1 MIPAVY
7 IEVEDSPNCSGRE
20 GMRYRELGAPEVV
33 TKVRLFDRRD
43 AGEWCLV
50 TGVRNNPADPLEAA
64 RVRKVED
71 SGVGVAYLVYG
82 GLWGIRFCPVD
93 RVQPWSFSDQG
104 QWGEP
109 YLLLT
114 DPHDVVVSQEAVP
127 SPATPADPGGEST
140 RTPSSVA

>member
-7 IEVEDSPNCSGRE
+7 IEVEENPNCPARDP
-20 GMRYRELGAPEVV
+20 MRYRELAAPMVV

-43 AGEWCLV
+43 DGEWCLV
-50 TGVRNNPADPLEAA
+50 TGVRNSPLDPWEPA

-71 SGVGVAYLVYG
+71 SGTGVAYLVYG
-82 GLWGIRFCPVD
+82 GLWGIRLCPVD
-93 RVQPWSFSDQG
+93 RIHPWSFSEQD

-114 DPHDVVVSQEAVP
+114 DFNDLVVSGDAGP
-127 SPATPADPGGEST
+127 SSAHRDGESV
-140 RTPSSVA
+140 RAPSSDC

>member
-7 IEVEDSPNCSGRE
+7 IEVEDGPNGSGRDP
-20 GMRYRELGAPEVV
+20 MRYRELGEPSIV

-43 AGEWCLV
+43 EGEWCLV
-50 TGVRNNPADPLEAA
+50 TGVRNSQADPWEPA

-82 GLWGIRFCPVD
+82 GLWGIRLCPVD
-93 RVQPWSFSDQG
+93 HAQPWSFSDQT

-114 DPHDVVVSQEAVP
+114 DPHDLVVREDAS
-127 SPATPADPGGEST
+127 ESSRT
-140 RTPSSVA
+140 RSSLS